1 MAVDADRRTTLLS
14 FGAALTLA
22 GLSSTS
28 SQAEADNAKLPE
40 GPALAELSERLRKA
54 PRRRDFKTVPMVL
67 DNREF
72 WDSAALSDVLGYK
85 SVHKQ
90 AWDNTQLTGP
100 WMNGMRNSLN
110 SQEFSFRHPDFLVV
124 SATHGPAHL
133 ALYDQEMWNKYKLAD
148 MTGGAFNSNTLI
160 VRKDA
165 SADAGKPEDP
175 QSLYGAAGNTIP
187 ALQERGVV
195 FMACHNAIWELTE
208 KLRAKDVNPDALSQE
223 AMAAELTNHLVA
235 GVVLTPGIV
244 ATLVELQQAGFHY
257 IS

>member
-175 QSLYGAAGNTIP
+175 QRKYKYEIQVVDEDLATVYFSDSITLEGSFVKFEPLY
-187 ALQERGVV
+187 
-195 FMACHNAIWELTE
+195 
-208 KLRAKDVNPDALSQE
+208 
-223 AMAAELTNHLVA
+223 VA
-235 GVVLTPGIV
+235 NV
-244 ATLVELQQAGFHY
+244 ATLGTRKNMEVIFPSHRVVKITHRKGNP
-257 IS
+257 SG